1 MTFERKR
8 VKEIDGSASDGKAS
22 LKNSTF
28 KDVKPG
34 DGIFSRND
42 V

>member
-8 VKEIDGSASDGKAS
+8 VKEIDGSAARGKVF
-22 LKNSTF
+22 LRNPIH